1 MLLQAIPE
9 GRNERWHLASDFI
22 EHWIRPM
29 SESDR
34 VSTRRL
40 DEAEDRLGLRL
51 PIALREWYE
60 RLGCQG
66 DLWSVQDLFPP
77 PEGLRGR
84 GELLVF
90 CVENQAVWS
99 IGVGLHDLD
108 VDDPPVTIDE
118 WGIGEGTRVLSPSIS
133 LLALQMLA
141 YIVKFARPVE
151 EHLYGLWTDAT
162 LRAIGQHYSRSAL
175 PPFHWFGKETVHYE
189 GPEAL
194 IEVSGGDGYL
204 YPSFRSDEARQRFE
218 QVIADTGFDW
228 QM

>member
-9 GRNERWHLASDFI
+9 GRNERWHLALDFI
-22 EHWIRPM
+22 EYWIRPM
-29 SESDR
+29 SELDR
-34 VSTRRL
+34 VSTSRL

-66 DLWSVQDLFPP
+66 DLWSVQDTFHP
-77 PEGLRGR
+77 PEELRVR

-90 CVENQAVWS
+90 YVENQAVWY
-99 IGVGLHDLD
+99 IGVGRHDLG

-118 WGIGEGTRVLSPSIS
+118 WGIGEGARILSPTTS

-162 LRAIGQHYSRSAL
+162 IRAIGQHYAGSAL
-175 PPFHWFGKETVHYE
+175 PPLHLFGQETVHYQ
-189 GPEAL
+189 GPDAL

-204 YPSFRSDEARQRFE
+204 YPTFRSDEARQRFE
-218 QVIADTGFDW
+218 RIIANTSFEW